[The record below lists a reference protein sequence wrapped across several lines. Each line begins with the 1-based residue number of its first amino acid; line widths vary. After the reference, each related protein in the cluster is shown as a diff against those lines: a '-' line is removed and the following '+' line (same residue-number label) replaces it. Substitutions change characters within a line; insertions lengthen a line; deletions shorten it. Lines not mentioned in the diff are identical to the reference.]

1 MHRLRNNL
9 KFLPRIQTR
18 VNLALKNVAKQMN
31 KKPKDVTYIGV
42 HNRRTDH
49 LHFVQNK
56 LKVDAEELGREFF
69 EDGMEYFR

>member
-1 MHRLRNNL
+1 MQRLRNNL

-56 LKVDAEELGREFF
+56 LKVDAEELGRDFS